1 MAEQELKQLNDHLFL
16 QAFSCP
22 LKFHYTIE
30 DKESD
35 YHRDFFRQRNK
46 LHLRDAVA
54 TRFSNIKHTSNDV
67 EEAKKETEYWLKEE
81 TVCIC
86 GAVIE
91 HGEFLTRIP
100 ILNKT
105 STGITIIQIH
115 GKLRKKSMDLIHT
128 DGKTGKSVINYLV
141 KAAYRSEVVR
151 RVFPGSVINVEFYFP
166 NKDFNSSLDH
176 LHLHHKK
183 TTNDSERVDQEL
195 KQLFTVTEAT
205 EAVKTVLEKMPVGI
219 GYNLFDSLPMSEI
232 LEKISDLKSGKT
244 ISNVQDIHS
253 ACRSCQFRLGTANE
267 PGCWEEHFKPEDVI
281 KANKHVYELIG
292 QGNKRD
298 LENDQYFQE
307 KITIHDGL
315 HSFDLMKKFGGPHIT
330 VQQRRNL
337 QVLKSKGEMAPRLWI
352 KPGIEILNHLIFPL
366 HFIDFEAATYSLP
379 MRRGSQ
385 PYESVY
391 FQFSCHTLTSD
402 GSLKHSEWLD
412 MSRGENFPHDDF
424 TNALTQIPD
433 IEMGTM
439 IHYSPFE
446 KQALNKLIH
455 GYEKNSMLNKDK
467 IEKLK
472 RVRDGLISQKNDR
485 FFDLSRIVR
494 DFYYNGCMNGALGL
508 KEVLNSILLWEK
520 SSIQKTLGG
529 LEHPDSFAVPIKEP
543 LDPYLHIQTGNNQ
556 ILDGSSAMNAWI
568 SFKCGL
574 LKEEERDEVLE
585 LLKRYCELDSYSM
598 VILYHHL
605 VSLFKM
611 RENGSEEII
620 L

>member
-1 MAEQELKQLNDHLFL
+1 VAEQELKPLNDHLFL

-22 LKFHYTIE
+22 LKFYYSIS
-30 DKESD
+30 DKRSD

-54 TRFSNIKHTSNDV
+54 SRFTNIKHTSNDV
-67 EEAKKETEYWLKEE
+67 EEANKETESWLKEGE
-81 TVCIC
+81 VTIC
-86 GAVIE
+86 GAVIQ
-91 HGEFLTRIP
+91 HGDFLTRIP

-105 STGITIIQIH
+105 SSGITIIQIH
-115 GKLRKKSMDLIHT
+115 GKLRKRSMESIRM
-128 DGKTGKSVINYLV
+128 DGKLGKSVINYLV

-151 RVFPGSVINVEFYFP
+151 RVFPDSLINVEFYFP
-166 NKDFNSSLDH
+166 NKDFKSSLDH
-176 LHLHHKK
+176 LHLHHKVIK
-183 TTNDSERVDQEL
+183 SESDKVDQEL
-195 KQLFTVTEAT
+195 QQLFTVSDAT
-205 EAVKTVLEKMPVGI
+205 EAVKSVSDRKPDGI
-219 GYNLFDSLPMSEI
+219 GYKLFDSLSISEI
-232 LEKISDLKSGKT
+232 LEKISNLKTGRADSD
-244 ISNVQDIHS
+244 VQNIHS
-253 ACRSCQFRLGTANE
+253 ACRYCQFRLGNINE
-267 PGCWEEHFKPEDVI
+267 PGCWEEHFNPDDVI
-281 KANKHVYELIG
+281 KGNKHVYELIG
-292 QGNKRD
+292 QGSKRD
-298 LENDQYFQE
+298 LDNNQYFQE
-307 KITIHDGL
+307 EITIHDGL

-337 QVLKSKGEMAPRLWI
+337 QVLQSKGEWVPRLWV
-352 KPGIEILNHLIFPL
+352 KPGIEILMQLNFPL

-379 MRRGSQ
+379 MKRGSQ
-385 PYESVY
+385 PYESIY
-391 FQFSCHTLTSD
+391 FQFSCHTLNSD
-402 GSLKHSEWLD
+402 GTLEHAEWLD
-412 MSRGENFPHDDF
+412 MSHGENFPHDDF
-424 TNALTQIPD
+424 TKALTQIPE
-433 IEMGTM
+433 IEKGTL

-446 KQALNKLIH
+446 KQALNKLIR
-455 GYEKNSMLNKDK
+455 GFEKNSMLNKEK
-467 IEKLK
+467 IEKLEI
-472 RVRDGLISQKNDR
+472 VRDGLNSQKSDR

-494 DFYYNGCMNGALGL
+494 DFYYNGFMNGGLGL

-529 LEHPDSFAVPIKEP
+529 LEHPDSFTVPIKDT

-605 VSLFKM
+605 VRLFKM